1 MLKLTVDHFYE
12 NENENEN
19 GINKKNKSETR
30 KKNKNKQQHT
40 YTHNNK
46 VQETFIISSGII
58 LDSFQMLLY
67 VINIISQ
74 K

>member
-1 MLKLTVDHFYE
+1 MKMKMKMRIELTKRTKAKR
-12 NENENEN
+12 
-19 GINKKNKSETR
+19 GKK
-30 KKNKNKQQHT
+30 KNKQQHT
-40 YTHNNK
+40 YTYNNK

>member
-1 MLKLTVDHFYE
+1 MKMKMKMRMELTKRTKAKRE
-12 NENENEN
+12 
-19 GINKKNKSETR
+19 
-30 KKNKNKQQHT
+30 KNKNKQQHT

>member
-1 MLKLTVDHFYE
+1 MKMRMELTKRTKAKRE
-12 NENENEN
+12 
-19 GINKKNKSETR
+19 
-30 KKNKNKQQHT
+30 KNKNKQQHT